1 MRWQGRRQSDNIEDR
16 RSAGSRIP
24 GGSAGGP
31 RIPLPRGKAGL
42 VVIVIV
48 VVAGFYGIDLT

>member
-16 RSAGSRIP
+16 RSAGGRIP

-31 RIPLPRGKAGL
+31 RIPLPRARQDWL
-42 VVIVIV
+42 WSSSWWWPVFT
-48 VVAGFYGIDLT
+48 ALT

>member
-16 RSAGSRIP
+16 RSAGQNS

-42 VVIVIV
+42 VVVVIV
-48 VVAGFYGIDLT
+48 VVAGFTALT

>member
-16 RSAGSRIP
+16 RSAGGRIP

-42 VVIVIV
+42 VVVVIV
-48 VVAGFYGIDLT
+48 VVAG